1 MQLLQLIDAHPLVA
15 SRIIELSSDPSAF
28 VRTCRSLW
36 QAGICTAT
44 RSRWLLQHS
53 RALLVAA
60 DKNNNSN
67 RNNPSRTIDST
78 RSCSSSINPLM
89 SIASAEPL
97 MRCCL
102 LPRLAVVFE
111 AAVRFRILNASVWT
125 FILGRLTGST
135 HIASHTNPLSLYSC
149 HCSHYADN
157 HSHRLGSV
165 RLDRT
170 LARDG
175 DLSVLCIA
183 LSYGFC
189 HDVSQ
194 VLDNLVGV
202 GYVDIAMALLVATTA
217 NATAYSMTT
226 KTTDE
231 ITKRTPD
238 SITETPTLL
247 LTGMCVLLP
256 SRLSHLLSPTD
267 ALRLM
272 DAQAISVQSFLSW
285 GISSTGRSTLYNVIN
300 AHIGS
305 IHTQRQT
312 AHLFTKVSEELMID
326 AIMRND
332 CDLTAYLIS
341 LHHHACM
348 DIARVRRIAKMSGHT
363 DCARLLSR
371 SPSFLS
377 MLFIPKISLPVFPSG
392 PCTPSISTLRMH

>member
-1 MQLLQLIDAHPLVA
+1 
-15 SRIIELSSDPSAF
+15 
-28 VRTCRSLW
+28 
-36 QAGICTAT
+36 
-44 RSRWLLQHS
+44 
-53 RALLVAA
+53 
-60 DKNNNSN
+60 
-67 RNNPSRTIDST
+67 
-78 RSCSSSINPLM
+78 M

-97 MRCCL
+97 LRCCL
-102 LPRLAVVFE
+102 LPRLAAVFE

-189 HDVSQ
+189 HDASQ
-194 VLDNLVGV
+194 
-202 GYVDIAMALLVATTA
+202 
-217 NATAYSMTT
+217 
-226 KTTDE
+226 TTDE
-231 ITKRTPD
+231 ATKETPD

-332 CDLTAYLIS
+332 CDMTAYLIS

-348 DIARVRRIAKMSGHT
+348 DIARVRRIAKMSGTH
-363 DCARLLSR
+363 
-371 SPSFLS
+371 
-377 MLFIPKISLPVFPSG
+377 
-392 PCTPSISTLRMH
+392 